1 MRNDL
6 PIQPALLRRNTNAN
20 ALPGLLKLAI
30 STALLTTLLACSKP
44 STVRVTPAA
53 PVSDT
58 AKSAM
63 ADSTALRMADAEV
76 PKVFALDLL
85 QPSMLSGEQFQV
97 APELRFQGHQAEF
110 LIKSDYG
117 RLDAVSVEIAEQ
129 RIHEISALAEL
140 ERMSELKVF
149 GKAAATSLKRTGTA
163 LYNVFRDPEAT
174 AKAIPEGIRSKI
186 SSTWDNIK
194 LKGKEL
200 SDDARGKIR
209 GEEAPPEFNAF
220 LPDPPTSAEKTWEDR
235 AQSQGR
241 KFGLSYIGYN
251 SARRELTK
259 TLEVD
264 PYTSN
269 PQIEDRLDAFAWS
282 YLAGGKATGLT
293 LGAITGGASFV
304 VSRARKINSIVYD
317 LPPEDVRKR
326 NANELKK
333 IGIDGDVARNFLRNS
348 IFTPT
353 LQTEIVDAI
362 TQNWTANG
370 WKDLLSYLR
379 YVDSEL
385 EARFIVNAMRIAQQQ
400 HLNQPAVTGVMLVG
414 VTPVFELA
422 DGRVLVPAPVD
433 YLHLNAKFRA
443 FLGEPQLREKRVRL
457 DVSGKVSALAAEQI
471 QTRGWE
477 LSRNVRFQGA
487 PNYALEEAEPVEM
500 ALPVPQDVP
509 QLDGTF
515 NSQETLPPSQPTE
528 DGEQR

>member
-1 MRNDL
+1 MRLN
-6 PIQPALLRRNTNAN
+6 ISIHPALKRPAILRT
-20 ALPGLLKLAI
+20 AI
-30 STALLTTLLACSKP
+30 SLVLLASLLACSKP
-44 STVRVTPAA
+44 SSVRVAPAA
-53 PVSDT
+53 PVT
-58 AKSAM
+58 EMAKAQSANASAM
-63 ADSTALRMADAEV
+63 RTADTEV
-76 PKVFALDLL
+76 PKLYALDLL

-129 RIHEISALAEL
+129 RIHEIAALAQL

-174 AKAIPEGIRSKI
+174 AKAIPEGVRSKM
-186 SSTWDNIK
+186 SSTWDSIK

-259 TLEVD
+259 TLNVD

-282 YLAGGKATGLT
+282 YLAGGKVTGFT
-293 LGAITGGASFV
+293 LGAITGGASFIV
-304 VSRARKINSIVYD
+304 GRAKQINRIVYD
-317 LPPEDVRKR
+317 LPPADVRKR
-326 NANELKK
+326 NASELKK

-348 IFTPT
+348 TFTPT

-362 TQNWTANG
+362 AQNWTANG
-370 WKDLLSYLR
+370 WKDLLGYLR

-385 EARFIVNAMRIAQQQ
+385 EARFIVNAMRMAQQQ
-400 HLNQPAVTGVMLVG
+400 HLSQPAVTGVMLVG
-414 VTPVFELA
+414 VTPVFQLA
-422 DGRVLVPAPVD
+422 DGSVLVPAPVD
-433 YLHLNAKFRA
+433 YVHLNAKFRA
-443 FLGEPQLREKRVRL
+443 FLGEPQLLEKRVRI
-457 DVSGKVSALAAEQI
+457 DVAGKISALATEQI
-471 QTRGWE
+471 QAHGWE
-477 LSRNVRFQGA
+477 LNRNVRFEGA
-487 PNYALEEAEPVEM
+487 PNYALEEAAPSEM
-500 ALPVPQDVP
+500 PLPVPTDVP

-515 NSQETLPPSQPTE
+515 NSQETLPSSQPKE
-528 DGEQR
+528 DSGQL